1 MSSIDLV
8 NGVQESVRFI
18 WSLAEYLRGDYKQ
31 SEYGRVILPLTVL
44 RRLDQVMA
52 PKREEVWKAYQQ
64 YGSKYKNIDF
74 ILQHAS
80 KPLKFYNISA
90 FDFEKL
96 RTDPENIALNLIKYT
111 QGFSDNV
118 KQIIEH
124 FNFEVQIDRLNK
136 AGLLFFMIE
145 KFTEIDLHPD
155 KVSNIQMGY
164 IFEELIRRFSEQ
176 SNETAGEHFTPRE
189 VIRLMTDLLFIQDEA
204 ILGQKGIVRKM
215 YDPACGTGGMLAIAE
230 EYVRK
235 HNPDAR
241 LEVYGQEINPESYA
255 ICGADMLIKG
265 LEPKNIFFGDTFS
278 NDGFRDEKFHYM
290 LCNPP
295 FGVDWKKYADFI
307 EDEHH
312 RLGYAGRFG
321 AGLPRKSDG
330 QLLFLQHMLSK
341 MTNTGEGSRLAI
353 VFNGSPLFTGDA
365 GSGESEIRRWII
377 ENDWLEAIIALPT
390 DMFYNTGIATYI
402 WVLTNR
408 KEPRRK
414 GKIQLIDA
422 TEFYVKMRK
431 SLGNKRNELSDEDIS
446 KIVHIYGDF
455 DLEENEHS
463 KIFPNTEFGYRK
475 ITVERPLRVNYAITE
490 ERLENVRSE
499 TAFQNLAV
507 SRKRNPKE
515 KAQEEKEGKE
525 KQEAIIE
532 ALKTIPAGPDNGIY
546 YNYKTFEEL
555 VDEVLEKQGISI
567 TRSVRNA
574 ILRGL
579 SERDESAPIMTD
591 NKGNPIPDTNLR
603 DYERVPLGEDIYGY
617 FEREVKPHVPDAW
630 IDESV
635 VDDKDGE
642 VGKVGYEISFNRY
655 FYKYQPP
662 RPLEEIEAEIHEV
675 EARIAKQ
682 LAEVFGNEV

>member
-96 RTDPENIALNLIKYT
+96 RTDPENIAQNLIKYI

>member
-1 MSSIDLV
+1 MSSMDLV
-8 NGVQESVRFI
+8 NGVQENVRFI

-44 RRLDQVMA
+44 RRLDQIMA
-52 PKREEVWKAYQQ
+52 PKREEVQKVYQK

-96 RTDPENIALNLIKYT
+96 KADPENVARNLVNYI

-118 KQIIEH
+118 KQIIDH
-124 FNFEVQIDRLNK
+124 FNFEVQIERLNK
-136 AGLLFFMIE
+136 AGLLFFMVE

-155 KVSNIQMGY
+155 KVSNIEMGY
-164 IFEELIRRFSEQ
+164 MFEELIRRFSEQ

-189 VIRLMTDLLFIQDEA
+189 VIRLMTDILFIQDTD

-265 LEPKNIFFGDTFS
+265 LESKNIFFGDSFGS
-278 NDGFRDEKFHYM
+278 DGFRDEKFHYM

-307 EDEHH
+307 EDEYR

-341 MTNTGEGSRLAI
+341 MANSGEGSRLAI

-408 KEPRRK
+408 KESRRK

-446 KIVHIYGDF
+446 KMVCIYGDF
-455 DLEENEHS
+455 EKSEHS
-463 KIFPNTEFGYRK
+463 KIFPSTEFGYRK
-475 ITVERPLRVNYAITE
+475 ITIERPLRVNYAVTE
-490 ERLENVRSE
+490 ERLENIQSE
-499 TAFQNLAV
+499 TAFQNLAK

-515 KAQEEKEGKE
+515 KAQEEREGRE
-525 KQEAIIE
+525 KQDAILK
-532 ALKTIPAGPDNGIY
+532 ALKTIPAGPGGVY
-546 YNYKTFEEL
+546 YDYGAFEEL
-555 VDEVLEKQGISI
+555 VDKALEKHGISI

-591 NKGNPIPDTNLR
+591 SKGNPIPDTDLR
-603 DYERVPLGEDIYGY
+603 DYERVPLEEDVYEY

-630 IDESV
+630 IDESAI
-635 VDDKDGE
+635 DDKDGE
-642 VGKVGYEISFNRY
+642 VGRVGYEISFNRY
-655 FYKYQPP
+655 FYKYQVP

-682 LAEVFGNEV
+682 LAEVFSDAV